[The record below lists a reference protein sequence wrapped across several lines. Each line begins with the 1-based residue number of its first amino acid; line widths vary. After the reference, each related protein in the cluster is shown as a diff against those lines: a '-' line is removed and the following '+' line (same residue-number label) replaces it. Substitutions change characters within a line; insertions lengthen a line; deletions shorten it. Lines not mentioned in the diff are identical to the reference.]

1 MTEEPN
7 EYGIET
13 HHRQGGD
20 PSQSQLSK
28 AEDDGKQPT
37 ELQKSLTRKF
47 TNEADFIEGVRP
59 VRPLKKPTCSV
70 GVKSSPVQWL
80 QNSGQ
85 TQPSATELKL
95 GARTKTQSWHVTARK
110 SQEQI
115 AESSMPILRIA
126 KGGNEAHQRRS
137 KVGYAK
143 VARVWVQIAESLMPI
158 LRIAKGRKRSV
169 PARKQ
174 GWQSA
179 ARKSLAPIVESSM
192 PIPRI
197 ERAGNIA
204 RLC

>member
-126 KGGNEAHQRRS
+126 KGRKRS
-137 KVGYAK
+137 APAPKQGWLRK
-143 VARVWVQIAESLMPI
+143 GRKSLVQIAESLMPI

-174 GWQSA
+174 GGKAPLERVWRQS
-179 ARKSLAPIVESSM
+179 
-192 PIPRI
+192 
-197 ERAGNIA
+197 
-204 RLC
+204 